1 MAALGPGIV
10 SERGLGTP
18 DVNLVRCM
26 GGPWSDQLTVLG
38 CSEFR
43 AKTNPMKQRRKIMA
57 HFPARF

>member
-1 MAALGPGIV
+1 MAALGLGIV
-10 SERGLGTP
+10 SEGGLGTP

-43 AKTNPMKQRRKIMA
+43 AKTNSRKPRRKNMT